1 MESIVAFL
9 NENSQLVGMLMM
21 PFTYGFVGWMTNWVA
36 IRMTF
41 YPLNF
46 WGIPPY
52 LGWQGI
58 LPRKSHKMADKAVD
72 VITERLIKIE
82 EVFDKVDSKQVEKEL
97 RPLLKDVSA
106 SVVKDI
112 IDDINPTLWDLMPEP
127 VKSEIIQ
134 QSQNQAPQTIKAI
147 IQQIRANI
155 YQVFDLKGLVLKS
168 LTGPNVALTVEMFQR
183 VGGPEFRFIEKS
195 GLYFGFLLGLIQMGL
210 WYLFPYWWTLP
221 LQGILVGYLTNY
233 LALNM
238 IFRPLR
244 PKKFG
249 VVTYQGLFL
258 KRQSEVSREYAHLV
272 ATKILTPKKI
282 MEAILYG
289 KAASDIMAMITKS
302 VARAV
307 DQTANLAK
315 PVMSFTIGS
324 ERYNQLKDY
333 AIAKMT
339 DILPESA
346 KNLEDYLENAMDL
359 EDVMG
364 EKMSNL
370 PPEEFENILRS
381 AFQEDEFLL
390 IMVGAFL
397 GALVG
402 LGQAMYFFYIGG

>member
-1 MESIVAFL
+1 MDSILLFL
-9 NENSQLVGMLMM
+9 KENSQLIGALMM
-21 PFTYGFVGWMTNWVA
+21 PLTYGFVGWMTNYVA
-36 IRMTF
+36 LKMTF
-41 YPLNF
+41 YPLDF

-82 EVFDKVDSKQVEKEL
+82 EVFDKVDSKRVEQEL

-112 IDDINPTLWDLMPEP
+112 IDDINPTLWDLMPEG
-127 VKSEIIQ
+127 VKSEIVK
-134 QSQNQAPQTIKAI
+134 QSQTQAPHTIRTI
-147 IQQIRANI
+147 INQIRSNI

-168 LTGPNVALTVEMFQR
+168 LTGPNVAMTVEMFQR
-183 VGGPEFRFIEKS
+183 VGGPEFRFIEVS
-195 GLYFGFLLGLIQMGL
+195 GFYFGFILGLAQMVL
-210 WYLFPYWWTLP
+210 WYFYPALWTLP
-221 LQGILVGYLTNY
+221 VQGIIVGYLTNW

-244 PKKFG
+244 PKRYGFF
-249 VVTYQGLFL
+249 TYQGLFL
-258 KRQSEVSREYAHLV
+258 KRQKEVSKQYAHLV

-289 KAASDIMAMITKS
+289 KAATDIMAMIAKS
-302 VARAV
+302 VAQAV

-315 PVMSFTIGS
+315 PVMSFTIGG

-339 DILPESA
+339 SILPESA
-346 KNLEDYLENAMDL
+346 KNLEDYLGDAMDL
-359 EDVMG
+359 ENVMS
-364 EKMSNL
+364 EKMANL

-390 IMVGAFL
+390 IMIGAVL
-397 GALVG
+397 GAVVG
-402 LGQAMYFFYIGG
+402 FGQAMYFYYTGG